1 MRVFS
6 IIYRKE
12 LRGFLFNPLGWIV
25 IAFVVLMHGVSLSTA
40 IKVFSDSP
48 NASSLVFF
56 AFQTPIF
63 WFSYLFVFPLLTMK
77 LFADE
82 QRHGTL
88 ETLMTAPVTTNQVVL
103 AKYFAA
109 LSFYCIMWIPS
120 WFQFQ
125 FYPWITK
132 MPPAWNNG
140 SIVGAYIILFLMGT
154 FFVAIGCFASSL
166 TSNSIVAAIVTLGLL
181 VIHYF
186 LGFVT
191 TIWGENFVG
200 ASLFDAISSRQ
211 HVQDFTSGLLDTR
224 VIVYYLSLTI
234 FTVAMTFH
242 ALDYRRWR
250 R

>member
-12 LRGFLFNPLGWIV
+12 LRAFLLNPLGWIV
-25 IAFVVLMHGVSLSTA
+25 IAFVAVMHGVSLSTA

-48 NASSLVFF
+48 NANSLVYF
-56 AFQTPIF
+56 AFQTPVF
-63 WFSYLFVFPLLTMK
+63 WFSFLFVFPLLTMR

-82 QRHGTL
+82 QRSGTL
-88 ETLMTAPVTTNQVVL
+88 ETLMTAPVKTVHVVMG
-103 AKYFAA
+103 KYFAA
-109 LSFYCIMWIPS
+109 LTFYCIMWIPT

-125 FYPWITK
+125 AYPWLTG
-132 MPPAWNNG
+132 MPPAWNTGGIIG
-140 SIVGAYIILFLMGT
+140 SYAIIFLMGT
-154 FFVAIGCFASSL
+154 FFLAIGCLASSL

-191 TIWGENFVG
+191 TIWGENFAG
-200 ASLFDAISSRQ
+200 AALFNAISSRA
-211 HVQDFTSGLLDTR
+211 HVADFSTGLLDTR
-224 VIVYYLSLTI
+224 VCIYYLSLAI
-234 FTVAMTFH
+234 FTIALTFH
-242 ALDYRRWR
+242 SLDYRRWR